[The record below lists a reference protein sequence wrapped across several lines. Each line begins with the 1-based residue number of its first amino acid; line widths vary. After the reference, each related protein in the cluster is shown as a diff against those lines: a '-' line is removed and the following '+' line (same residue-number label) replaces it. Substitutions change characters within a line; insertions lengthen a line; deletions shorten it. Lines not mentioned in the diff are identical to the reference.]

1 MKNIYFLSGLPR
13 AGNTLFGYLLNQ
25 NNDITVTANSILP
38 SILYSLYKLKFEE
51 NYLNFPDKKSFD
63 NIYIN
68 VLNNYFKDWKS
79 NNIISRGPWGTEA
92 NLFLL
97 KNIIKKPKFIILYR
111 PIHECINSFISI
123 NKIKKEN
130 INSYSTELMSLNG
143 PIGKSLLSIKNILKK
158 KEDYLVIHYKEL
170 IKNPEKE
177 IKKVFKYLD
186 IKYEKL
192 NFNVKKQFQAN
203 DIKYDDS
210 IFEQPIHE
218 IRLGKVKMS
227 KTKNYL
233 SKFLIQKCKNEDLF

>member
-13 AGNTLFGYLLNQ
+13 AGNTLFGSLLNQ
-25 NNDITVTANSILP
+25 NKNITVTANSVLP
-38 SILYSLYKLKFEE
+38 SILYSLYKLTFEE

-63 NIYIN
+63 NIYLN
-68 VLNNYFKDWKS
+68 TLNNYFKNWKS
-79 NNIISRGPWGTEA
+79 NNIICRGPWGTEA

-111 PIHECINSFISI
+111 PIHECLNSFISI

-130 INSYSTELMSLNG
+130 INSYSAELMSSNG

-158 KEDYLVIHYKEL
+158 KEDYLVIHYKDL

-177 IKKVFKYLD
+177 VKKVFKYLD

-203 DIKYDDS
+203 DVKYDDS
-210 IFEQPIHE
+210 IFEHPIHK
-218 IRLGKVKMS
+218 IRLGKIKIS
-227 KTKNYL
+227 KTKNNL
-233 SKFLIQKCKNEDLF
+233 NKFLIQKFKNQDLF